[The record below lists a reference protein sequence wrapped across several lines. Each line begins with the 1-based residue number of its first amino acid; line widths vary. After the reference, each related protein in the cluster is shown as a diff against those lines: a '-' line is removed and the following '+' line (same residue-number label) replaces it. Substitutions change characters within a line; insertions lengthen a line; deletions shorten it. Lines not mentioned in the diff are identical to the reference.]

1 MPFDMDDGF
10 AQKPFC
16 ENWWSQAGSNRRP
29 PHCERGALPAEL
41 WPLKDAQRQRCRWAA
56 LQCGR
61 HLRLGVRGVK
71 KRKIARKC
79 AIHRFCLFPKAAAAT
94 CSAEP
99 VGQGFAGM
107 IELLSFISLLLQI
120 YVYILI
126 ASAVLSWLIAFNVVN
141 TRSPVVH
148 TIA

>member
-1 MPFDMDDGF
+1 
-10 AQKPFC
+10 
-16 ENWWSQAGSNRRP
+16 
-29 PHCERGALPAEL
+29 
-41 WPLKDAQRQRCRWAA
+41 
-56 LQCGR
+56 
-61 HLRLGVRGVK
+61 
-71 KRKIARKC
+71 
-79 AIHRFCLFPKAAAAT
+79 
-94 CSAEP
+94 

-148 TIA
+148 TIADFLYRVTEPVLRPIRNMLPNLGGIDVSPIIVILIIIFIQSVLIPNIARALV